1 MALNIPVNPIPQ
13 MFSKMSWHV
22 PSEEEIEFILEV
34 FRDIVEP
41 TLGLLEAL
49 LEDGISL
56 ISTHV
61 HCRADPP
68 EGVVRDAVWRNDFCR

>member
-1 MALNIPVNPIPQ
+1 
-13 MFSKMSWHV
+13 MSWHV

-41 TLGLLEAL
+41 TLGMLEAL

-56 ISTHV
+56 ISTRIHR
-61 HCRADPP
+61 RADLP
-68 EGVVRDAVWRNDFCR
+68 EGVTRDAVWRNDFCR